1 MAGGIGANANDY
13 RGGGMGVGYGEHC
26 EIVKATLRVW
36 VFKAIPPSN
45 YEANWDWSV
54 MVKAGHDLNALIVPT
69 NLSNY
74 SKILNLGAIVTQIPA
89 ETLPDPYVLQ
99 YTFIDIPIGFIN
111 ITGKTTLAIINSK
124 DHGNEMPAPNTVEE
138 AWVMP
143 SPYTRLTIE
152 YRPL

>member
-1 MAGGIGANANDY
+1 
-13 RGGGMGVGYGEHC
+13 
-26 EIVKATLRVW
+26 
-36 VFKAIPPSN
+36 
-45 YEANWDWSV
+45 
-54 MVKAGHDLNALIVPT
+54 MVKAGHDLNALIIPA

-74 SKILNLGAIVTQIPA
+74 SKILNLGAIVSQLPA

-99 YTFIDIPIGFIN
+99 YTYIDIPIAFIN
-111 ITGKTTLAIINSK
+111 ITGKTALAIINSN
-124 DHGNEMPAPNTVEE
+124 DLLNYMPAPNTVEE